1 MSFVELTEKA
11 KARLKIE
18 EKVPSD
24 CVISQSVEPFPIAE
38 VAQAYV
44 KNNNNNNK
52 EPLFFLSFYLINL
65 LIY

>member
-1 MSFVELTEKA
+1 MSFVELAEKA

-38 VAQAYV
+38 VASAYV
-44 KNNNNNNK
+44 
-52 EPLFFLSFYLINL
+52 I
-65 LIY
+65 